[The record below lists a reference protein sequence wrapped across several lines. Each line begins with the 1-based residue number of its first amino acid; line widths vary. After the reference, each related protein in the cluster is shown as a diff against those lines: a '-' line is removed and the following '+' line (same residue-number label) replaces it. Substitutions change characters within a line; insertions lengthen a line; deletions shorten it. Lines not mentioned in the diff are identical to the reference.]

1 MVDLKELI
9 DFQNTNFMGEQ
20 KEEWIKFRLSKSQK
34 KAVKTMARARNMTI
48 SQLIMSLLQ
57 YEKDTG
63 VILNEVLERQ
73 FLNT

>member
-1 MVDLKELI
+1 M
-9 DFQNTNFMGEQ
+9 
-20 KEEWIKFRLSKSQK
+20 
-34 KAVKTMARARNMTI
+34 TM

-73 FLNT
+73 VLNT